1 MKTTN
6 SPSTPAAAKNPMVH
20 GNQMHAGFRVQGK
33 HHWIIIPLSC
43 DDITGEMPKRSA
55 PILPLLQLK
64 TNLN

>member
-1 MKTTN
+1 
-6 SPSTPAAAKNPMVH
+6 MVH